1 MEQVP
6 DDYDPFGVGKG
17 KKRRKKKG
25 MGFNMSGENWDF
37 AKINKQKESMKRV
50 EEEQKNAYEMAKTPA
65 RNIHKGKDLDY
76 DPVTD

>member
-17 KKRRKKKG
+17 KKKRKKFKG
-25 MGFNMSGENWDF
+25 MAYNMSGENWDF
-37 AKINKQKESMKRV
+37 AKINKQRV

-65 RNIHKGKDLDY
+65 RNIHKANALEY
-76 DPVTD
+76 DPVVD